1 MTDDPVLKALQR
13 SFAATPVSDR
23 PLRAEPTFAAAGELP
38 LQALR
43 MEVTGV
49 GALSPATGLT
59 QAQAQALHATST
71 PAQHGQRERTV
82 LDTRVRHTGEIAA
95 DRVAL
100 HWAAGALQAL
110 QADAAQ
116 ALGLHGVQARLHNL
130 LVYAPGQFFK
140 PHQDTEKHPGMVAT
154 LVVVWPCAHIGGE
167 LQVRR
172 GDSMLLFASQHL
184 QAQALRWC
192 AFYADCRHEV
202 KPVQE
207 GWRVVLSFDLVLPAV
222 EALPPEPAH
231 PALVQALQ
239 QVFVPD
245 GPPRSRP
252 WLLLLDHEYTEHGL
266 RWPLLKGQDRPRV
279 AALRAAA
286 LALGLVPQLA
296 LAEIHQS
303 WTAAATYSGRGR
315 GDSGNPEPDE
325 LIDEEM
331 SLDFWV
337 DAEDRPHKGQPLA
350 VALADCVSFTDDHDD
365 FLVNEEYEG
374 YMGNYGETLD
384 YWYRR
389 AALVL
394 QSPVAA
400 EAARFATQPEAAL
413 ADALKLARSADQHA
427 ALAQRLAQALPD
439 VSRFARAQGRVVLA
453 RYAQLACVL
462 PADLASSLCAPFAW
476 QHLLPADAKPLAALG
491 QAQGSGWLLAQLR
504 AWAQAAPHGLH
515 PSWQPALGAT
525 EDGES
530 TGRTKVQTEVQ
541 AEVQVKV
548 HDKREAVA
556 PWPDPLPAFID
567 AAVAA
572 QWPAEALDEVLA
584 QALQWLQRTDAQAA
598 TPARRLDVWPQRLH
612 AVCQLA
618 LALQRLPQPHS
629 LVHQLQALLHHV
641 AAQQPLY
648 PATDLLPLLRAL
660 SSPAA
665 VGAPARQALL
675 GRVQAALQAALL
687 PPLPAADDQG
697 LRHISWTC
705 RCAECK
711 PALLWAESPA
721 AEPLLLALAESRRQ
735 HVQRALQDAAAPL
748 SFDTL
753 RKGSPYKLVVTKKP
767 GLHAQRQRQR
777 AAWAAD
783 LAALQDLADMR

>member
-1 MTDDPVLKALQR
+1 MTHDPVLQALQR
-13 SFAATPVSDR
+13 SVAAAPAAGRPKKRTEPIFAA
-23 PLRAEPTFAAAGELP
+23 EGELP
-38 LQALR
+38 LQALQLD
-43 MEVTGV
+43 VAGV
-49 GALSPATGLT
+49 GLLSSALGP
-59 QAQAQALHATST
+59 AQAQALHASST
-71 PAQHGQRERTV
+71 PARHGQRERTV
-82 LDTRVRHTGEIAA
+82 LDIHVRHTGEISA

-100 HWAAGALQAL
+100 HWAAGAFQDLQANV
-110 QADAAQ
+110 AQ
-116 ALGLHGVQARLHNL
+116 ALGLHAVEARLHNL

-167 LQVRR
+167 LQVWR
-172 GDSMLLFASQHL
+172 GDSVLLFASQHL

-202 KPVQE
+202 KTVQE
-207 GWRVVLSFDLVLPAV
+207 GWRVVLTFDLVLPTAQ
-222 EALPPEPAH
+222 ALPPEPAH
-231 PALVQALQ
+231 PALVQALR
-239 QVFVPD
+239 QVFLPE

-296 LAEIHQS
+296 LAEIHET
-303 WTAAATYSGRGR
+303 WTAGVAYPYRDRGR

-325 LIDEEM
+325 LIEEGL

-337 DAEDRPHKGQPLA
+337 DAEDRPHQGQPLA
-350 VALADCVSFTDDHDD
+350 VALADCVSFTESHDD

-394 QSPVAA
+394 QSPLAA

-413 ADALKLARSADQHA
+413 ADALKLARKADQHA

-439 VSRFARAQGRVVLA
+439 LQRYARTKGRVVLA

-476 QHLLPADAKPLAALG
+476 QQLLPADAKALAALG
-491 QAQGSGWLLAQLR
+491 QARGTAWLQAQLR
-504 AWAQAAPHGLH
+504 AWAQAAPLRLH
-515 PSWQPALGAT
+515 PSWRPSLVATPDGASARTAEAPARHEG
-525 EDGES
+525 
-530 TGRTKVQTEVQ
+530 
-541 AEVQVKV
+541 
-548 HDKREAVA
+548 VA
-556 PWPDPLPAFID
+556 LWPDPLPEFID

-572 QWPAEALDEVLA
+572 KWPAQALDEMVT
-584 QALQWLQRTDAQAA
+584 QALLGLQRTDGQAA
-598 TPARRLDVWPQRLH
+598 TPAEHLAVWPQRLH
-612 AVCQLA
+612 ALCQLA
-618 LALQRLPQPHS
+618 LALQRLPQPQS
-629 LVHQLQALLHHV
+629 LMHQLQALLQHL
-641 AAQQPLY
+641 AAHPKLY

-660 SSPAA
+660 SSPTAA
-665 VGAPARQALL
+665 ATAERQALL
-675 GRVQAALQAALL
+675 GRVKAALQAALL

-697 LRHISWTC
+697 LRHVSWNC
-705 RCAECK
+705 RCADCM
-711 PALLWAESPA
+711 PALRWAESPT
-721 AEPLLLALAESRRQ
+721 AEPLLLPLAENRRS
-735 HVQRALQDAAAPL
+735 HVQTALQDAAAPL

-767 GLHAQRQRQR
+767 GLHAQRQQQR
-777 AAWAAD
+777 AVWAAD
-783 LAALQDLADMR
+783 LAALKDLPDKG